1 MAKIIRGALLTTL
14 LGIVMIGC
22 EPEKPSKFDR
32 PDWLEGKL
40 YTQIKAQEDLT
51 TFARC
56 IEITGLDTI
65 LDVSGSYTAFA
76 PNDEAFRLWFQNHP
90 SYNSPEDVPVQVLDE
105 LVKYHLVQNPWSRVQ
120 LLSLDVFG
128 WIDTLDL
135 NNDKPRGFKR
145 ETLLRKTDPVYGVRL
160 FRNRLS
166 IVDSTQTTW
175 HRRIINARKLVPV
188 FFKQYFDI
196 YDLST
201 DDYEFY
207 FDRSFESP
215 GDIYYAGGRIVGDEI
230 FAENG
235 FIHTI
240 DRVIEPLR
248 NAYEILNEGVQ
259 GDEYKAFLDFIN
271 EFPNFAYNQQE
282 TFRQPGAAEG
292 LAVDSLFNLT
302 YPQLTFD
309 IQHERTKAPP
319 GTFGLPAE
327 VSIRY
332 HHGLIAPTNE
342 AFNQFINQYLVGP
355 NRWGSLEN
363 APAHMRSIIANT
375 HMSYNPIYP
384 TDFNKGFYNGERD
397 NITIDEG
404 TIVHKEFGSNSTFIG
419 VNKAIVPRAFSSVTG
434 PVYLQRGYSTTMYAI
449 QNSGLLP
456 TLKRQDQ
463 DYVFF
468 VESDAN
474 LQLDSSL
481 IYNPETRNFLT
492 WQVPPPGSGAP
503 QSFGMSIRDIR
514 TLLLNH
520 IGTATPT
527 GLARKEFIPTL
538 AGNYLVFDNETG
550 EVRGSQPT
558 TAGYRGYMLAPNY
571 PRQISTDADNGITY
585 DIDNWL
591 SFGSP
596 DIYTNITINHPHFHN
611 LLRRAGFALEAQF
624 RYSFISEN
632 QFYTIFVPTA
642 EAIEASGANDMP
654 NGSQELRDFVL
665 LHFVQGD
672 VIFTDGVKPS
682 GYYETARIDERSTA
696 FNRIYTSI
704 YINPG
709 YDIIE
714 FPDRDGNLYLSVDES
729 DNTNHMVGRT
739 IVEGT
744 AQPTIVNAVNQGVVH
759 QINKAFSLD
768 ELDTK

>member
-1 MAKIIRGALLTTL
+1 MAKIIRGVLLTTL
-14 LGIVMIGC
+14 LGIGLIGC
-22 EPEKPSKFDR
+22 EPEKNKYDR

-56 IEITGLDTI
+56 IEIVGLDTI
-65 LDVSGSYTAFA
+65 IDVSGSYTAFA
-76 PNDEAFRLWFQNHP
+76 PNDEAFRLWFQSHP
-90 SYNSPEDVPVQVLDE
+90 SYNSPEDMPVKELDE
-105 LVKYHLVQNPWSRVQ
+105 LVKYHFVQNPWSRVQ

-145 ETLLRKTDPVYGVRL
+145 ETLLRQKDPVYGVRL
-160 FRNRLS
+160 HRNRLS
-166 IVDSTQTTW
+166 IVDSTQTNW
-175 HRRIINARKLVPV
+175 HRRVINSRKLAPI

-207 FDRSFESP
+207 FDRSFDSP
-215 GDIYYAGGRIVGDEI
+215 GDIYFAGGRIVGDEI

-240 DRVIEPLR
+240 DRVVEPLR
-248 NAYEILNEGVQ
+248 NAYEILSKGNQGV
-259 GDEYKAFLDFIN
+259 EYSAFLDFLN
-271 EFPNFAYNQQE
+271 EFPNFTYNQQE
-282 TFRQPGAAEG
+282 TFRQPGASEG

-319 GTFGLPAE
+319 GTFGLPSE

-332 HHGLIAPTNE
+332 HHGIIAPTNE

-355 NRWGSLEN
+355 NRWGSMEN

-384 TDFNKGFYNGERD
+384 TDLNKGFYNGERD
-397 NITIDEG
+397 IITVDPG
-404 TIVHKEFGSNSTFIG
+404 TIVHQEFGSNSTFMG
-419 VNKAIVPRAFSSVTG
+419 VNEAIVPRAFSSITG
-434 PVYLQRGYSTTMYAI
+434 PIYLQRGYSIAMYAI

-456 TLKRQDQ
+456 TLKRRDQ
-463 DYVFF
+463 DYVLFM
-468 VESDAN
+468 ESDEN
-474 LQLDSSL
+474 LRADSSL
-481 IYNPETRNFLT
+481 VYNPQNRSFAT
-492 WQVPPPGSGAP
+492 WQVPPPGSAGA
-503 QSFGMSIRDIR
+503 QSFTMTTQDIR

-520 IGTATPT
+520 VGTATPT

-558 TAGYRGYMLAPNY
+558 TEGYLGYRAMSNY
-571 PRQISTDADNGITY
+571 PRQISTNADNGITY
-585 DIDNWL
+585 DIDNWF

-596 DIYTNITINHPHFHN
+596 NIYNNISTNHPHFHN
-611 LLRRAGFALEAQF
+611 LLRRAGLALEAQF

-632 QFYTIFVPTA
+632 QLYTIFVPTI

-654 NGSQELRDFVL
+654 NNSQELRDFVL

-672 VIFTDGVKPS
+672 IIFTDGVKQA
-682 GYYETARIDERSTA
+682 GYYETARIDEISTS
-696 FNRIYTSI
+696 FNRVYTSI
-704 YINPG
+704 YISPG

-714 FPDRDGNLYLSVDES
+714 FPDREGSTYLSVAES
-729 DNTNHMVGRT
+729 EATNHMVGRT

-744 AQPTIVNAVNQGVVH
+744 GQPTIPNTVTQGVVH
-759 QINKAFSLD
+759 QVNKAFSLD